1 MARETIEV
9 ANATQSAVSLP
20 LHLATPHRFALVY
33 TGIRVVDTCIVED
46 HFAKFHVLE
55 AELHLLSKENSWF
68 HKTGAYPLSSSET
81 KNYDEVLR
89 IDMQKRAVIP
99 LYFCETRVVPVF
111 VTRSHHSFT
120 WSNLT

>member
-9 ANATQSAVSLP
+9 ANATQSVVSLP

-55 AELHLLSKENSWF
+55 AELHLLTNNMGSTMRIMSIVRC
-68 HKTGAYPLSSSET
+68 H
-81 KNYDEVLR
+81 EV
-89 IDMQKRAVIP
+89 
-99 LYFCETRVVPVF
+99 
-111 VTRSHHSFT
+111 
-120 WSNLT
+120 